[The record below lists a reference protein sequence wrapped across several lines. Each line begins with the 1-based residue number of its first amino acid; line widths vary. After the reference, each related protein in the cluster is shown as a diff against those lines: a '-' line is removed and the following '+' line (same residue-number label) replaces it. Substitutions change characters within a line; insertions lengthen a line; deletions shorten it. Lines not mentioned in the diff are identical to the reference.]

1 MNIKSTVPRRI
12 SEKIPFSHFILIR
25 GWDYCKVRK
34 VQANSEQTQRTQNS
48 TGKRTTT
55 IQIDWQARGRKKGD
69 WRRWTGEGGREQGD
83 RSRGTGEGGR
93 EKVDWR
99 RGTGER
105 GREKGDGRIGTGEGG
120 REKVDRR
127 RGTGG
132 RGPEVRGRETK
143 GTGSKTEMN
152 RTRPSIH

>member
-12 SEKIPFSHFILIR
+12 SEKIPFSLFILIR

-83 RSRGTGEGGR
+83 VR
-93 EKVDWR
+93 
-99 RGTGER
+99 R
-105 GREKGDGRIGTGEGG
+105 GREKGDGRRGTGEGERENRDG
-120 REKVDRR
+120 RRWTGEGGQEKGDGKQ
-127 RGTGG
+127 GT
-132 RGPEVRGRETK
+132 
-143 GTGSKTEMN
+143 
-152 RTRPSIH
+152 